1 MKKMLLAMII
11 ISLGCREKSSEVLFK
26 AGTAVTYY
34 SDYKTKYGD
43 SLIDRTRLDEM
54 VQKKLFALEGKALG
68 MEKDSAV
75 ILGLETF
82 EKSLLL
88 DFLYDEVVTKKAKA
102 TPGEIKDVYDKLK
115 DQYELA
121 QIVVETDAVAKE
133 VWAQIADS
141 VPFETLAVK
150 YSTDEN
156 SKMYGGR
163 IGVLPVQAL
172 DPEIHRRIKDLPAG
186 GITRPF
192 PHQNKYY
199 LVRMIEHKT
208 VDLPPFDQIQDQLAQ
223 RLETE
228 RKNKLARE
236 FIDWIFERA
245 AIEYN
250 PEGLEVIAKDDS
262 LLAPGALDEWVVK
275 KYKTKV
281 VRVSTLRP
289 AVKRLYDLYGFDPKI
304 LVQRELQTDLL
315 YDEAVRRNLNR
326 KPDYV
331 AKVQDGLGELLSQK
345 FYDQQILARVTVDTM
360 EMEQYYQDHK
370 PELKKPYKDAVGE
383 IWTILYEQNIKKVQ
397 DEVTAALA
405 GKYPIEINQPVVE
418 KYLKESK

>member
-1 MKKMLLAMII
+1 MKKMLFIMII
-11 ISLGCREKSSEVLFK
+11 ISLGCRQKSSEVLFK
-26 AGTAVTYY
+26 AGTTVTYFA
-34 SDYKTKYGD
+34 DYKNKYAD
-43 SLIDRTRLDEM
+43 SLIDQARLDEM
-54 VQKKLFALEGKALG
+54 VQKRLFALEGRALG

-75 ILGLETF
+75 ILGRETF

-88 DFLYDEVVTKKAKA
+88 DFLYDEVVTKKAKV
-102 TPGEIKDVYDKLK
+102 TPGEAKEVYSKLK
-115 DQYELA
+115 DQYDLA
-121 QIVVETDAVAKE
+121 QIIVETDAAAKQ
-133 VWAQIADS
+133 VWAEIANN

-156 SKMYGGR
+156 SKMYGGK

-172 DPEIHRRIKDLPAG
+172 DPEIYRRIKDLPAG
-186 GITRPF
+186 GVTRPF

-208 VDLPPFDQIQDQLAQ
+208 VDLPAFEEIQNEIAQ

-236 FIDWIFERA
+236 FIDWIFEKA

-250 PEGLEVIAKDDS
+250 PKGLEVITKDDS
-262 LLAPGALDEWVVK
+262 LLAPGDLDEWAVK

-281 VRVSTLRP
+281 VRVRTLRP

-315 YDEAVRRNLNR
+315 YDEAMRRNLNR
-326 KPDYV
+326 KPDFV
-331 AKVQDGLGELLSQK
+331 AKMEDGLDELLSQK
-345 FYDQQILARVTVDTM
+345 FYDQQVLAKVTVDTVAM
-360 EMEQYYQDHK
+360 LQYYQDHK
-370 PELKKPYKDAVGE
+370 AELKKPYKDAVGE
-383 IWTILYEQNIKKVQ
+383 IWAILYDQNIKKAQ
-397 DEVTAALA
+397 NEVSASLES
-405 GKYPIEINQPVVE
+405 KYPVEINQPVVD
-418 KYLKESK
+418 KYLKENK